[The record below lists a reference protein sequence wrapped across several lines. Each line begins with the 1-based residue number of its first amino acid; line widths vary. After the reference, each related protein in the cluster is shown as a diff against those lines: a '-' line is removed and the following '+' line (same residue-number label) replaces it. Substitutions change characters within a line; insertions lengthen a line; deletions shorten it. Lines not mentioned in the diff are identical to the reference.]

1 MASETPMPLLA
12 IATPATRPHAAMPI
26 AIGIASAAPS
36 RNMGRREVATASAR
50 SDATQDLRDT
60 LPSVEAGLS
69 RETRAA
75 RFQKRDA
82 AAGAPGPP
90 PLRGRSWHHL
100 APAPVR
106 MENAMAPKNTIC
118 LWYDGT
124 ALEAAQFY

>member
-1 MASETPMPLLA
+1 MNRRLTHSVVAQTTHAGAPAAISGNDAIWAEPAYTTTDIRMASETPMPLLA

-75 RFQKRDA
+75 RFQR
-82 AAGAPGPP
+82 
-90 PLRGRSWHHL
+90 
-100 APAPVR
+100 
-106 MENAMAPKNTIC
+106 
-118 LWYDGT
+118 
-124 ALEAAQFY
+124 

>member
-75 RFQKRDA
+75 RFQRRDA
-82 AAGAPGPP
+82 AAGLRALRRCAAVRGTILRPP
-90 PLRGRSWHHL
+90 PCAWRTPW
-100 APAPVR
+100 
-106 MENAMAPKNTIC
+106 
-118 LWYDGT
+118 
-124 ALEAAQFY
+124 